1 MSNKKE
7 LVRLLEEKHKR
18 TTLNKYQKN
27 FTSFAEDNIKIIT
40 KDARRGFV
48 DFSFN
53 SCQKKIT
60 ELLEKQLEETGKV
73 RAIILKARQQGI
85 STYCAGRV
93 FWKTYFTPHAR
104 SVVMAH
110 DSATSDALF
119 NLSKNIIK
127 NMTSSFKP
135 NEVKSNAKEIVI
147 SSPHFK
153 KEIGNEK
160 PIASYRLYT
169 AGSPEAGRGTTPTIA
184 HLSEV
189 AFWQHDEKILAGL
202 FQGIS
207 EAPGTEV
214 ILESTANGAQGEF
227 YRLWKGALDG
237 ENEYLPIFL
246 PWFAT
251 PEYYRD
257 APEGFERS
265 SEEDLLVEEHDLN
278 DGQLYWRR
286 LKIAEGGEL
295 KFRQEYPAP
304 PDEAFITAGS
314 SVFALDKLNKL
325 MPEEPDKKMIF
336 DFYSLNWENSK
347 DGNFHIWEY
356 PDWDSNYIVAAD
368 VALGVGQD
376 YSCAVVMDTDR
387 KVIAL
392 YRDSYIDPSKFG
404 DLLFYLGR
412 YYNNALLTVES
423 NSMGVATLSRLTQMN
438 YINLYKQTKISA
450 ISKEEGQVPGFRTT
464 QVTKPHIIGNLKN
477 AVENDDIWIASKT
490 IIQELKDYISTSSGK
505 TEAAPGCHDDTVMA
519 LALANYL
526 RKDKAWIPI
535 DSGAGQPYVS
545 NLFSKAGV
553 TNSRTRQLLR
563 YGHDPRDP

>member
-1 MSNKKE
+1 MNRKKE
-7 LVRLLEEKHKR
+7 LIKLLEEKHKR
-18 TTLNKYQKN
+18 KKLNSYKNN
-27 FTSFAEDNIKIIT
+27 FTDFASDNIKIIT

-48 DFSFN
+48 NFTFN
-53 SCQKKIT
+53 DCQKKIT
-60 ELLEKQLEETGKV
+60 EILDEQLQTNGKV

-119 NLSKNIIK
+119 NMSRNIIR
-127 NMTSSFKP
+127 NMDSLYKP
-135 NEVKSNAKEIVI
+135 TELRSNAKEIVI
-147 SSPHFK
+147 SSPHFNK
-153 KEIGNEK
+153 DATGEK
-160 PIASYRLYT
+160 PVSSYRLYT

-184 HLSEV
+184 HLSEI

-227 YRLWKGALDG
+227 YRLWKGALEG
-237 ENEYLPIFL
+237 ENEYTPIFL
-246 PWFAT
+246 PWFT
-251 PEYYRD
+251 TSEYYRKP
-257 APEGFERS
+257 PEDFERS
-265 SEEDLLVEEHDLN
+265 SEEELLVEQHQLN
-278 DGQLYWRR
+278 NGQLYWRR

-295 KFRQEYPAP
+295 KFRQEYPAT
-304 PDEAFITAGS
+304 PDEAFITAGK
-314 SVFALDKLNKL
+314 SVFALDKVSNLI
-325 MPEEPDKKMIF
+325 PVEPDKKMLF
-336 DFYSLNWENSK
+336 DFDSSTWETSK
-347 DGNFHIWEY
+347 DGNLDLWQY
-356 PDWDSNYIVAAD
+356 PDWDSNYILAAD

-387 KVIAL
+387 RIIAL
-392 YRDSYIDPSKFG
+392 YRDNYIDPSKFG

-423 NSMGVATLSRLTQMN
+423 NSMGVATLSRLAQMN
-438 YINLYKQTKISA
+438 YINLYKQTKISS
-450 ISKEEGQVPGFRTT
+450 ISKEEGTTPGFRTT

-490 IIQELKDYISTSSGK
+490 IIQELKDYVSTDSGR
-505 TEAAPGCHDDTVMA
+505 TEAAPGCHDDTIMA
-519 LALANYL
+519 TAIALETL
-526 RKDKAWIPI
+526 RTHYDKLTINKVPWSQRA
-535 DSGAGQPYVS
+535 DSDMFDDDTQW
-545 NLFSKAGV
+545 L
-553 TNSRTRQLLR
+553 
-563 YGHDPRDP
+563 

>member
-1 MSNKKE
+1 MNRKKE
-7 LVRLLEEKHKR
+7 LLRLLEEKNKR
-18 TTLNKYQKN
+18 KKLNSYKDN
-27 FTSFAEDNIKIIT
+27 FTDFASDNIKIIT

-48 DFSFN
+48 NFTFN
-53 SCQKKIT
+53 DCQKKIT
-60 ELLEKQLEETGKV
+60 EILDEQLSTDGKV

-119 NLSKNIIK
+119 NMSRNIIR
-127 NMTSSFKP
+127 NMDSLYKP
-135 NEVKSNAKEIVI
+135 TELRSNAKEIVI

-153 KEIGNEK
+153 KDTTGEK
-160 PIASYRLYT
+160 PVSSYRLYT

-184 HLSEV
+184 HLSEI

-214 ILESTANGAQGEF
+214 ILESTANGARGEF
-227 YRLWKGALDG
+227 YRLWRGALEG
-237 ENEYLPIFL
+237 ENEYTPIFL
-246 PWFAT
+246 PWFT
-251 PEYYRD
+251 TSEYYREP
-257 APEGFERS
+257 PEDFERS
-265 SEEDLLVEEHDLN
+265 SEEELLVENHDLN
-278 DGQLYWRR
+278 NGQLYWRR

-295 KFRQEYPAP
+295 KFRQEYPAT
-304 PDEAFITAGS
+304 PDEAFITAGK
-314 SVFALDKLNKL
+314 SVFALDKVNNLI
-325 MPEEPDKKMIF
+325 PVTPDKKMLF
-336 DFYSLNWENSK
+336 DFDSLTWETSK
-347 DGNFHIWEY
+347 DGNLDIWEY
-356 PDWDSNYIVAAD
+356 PDWDSNYILAAD

-392 YRDSYIDPSKFG
+392 YRDNYIDPSKFG

-423 NSMGVATLSRLTQMN
+423 NSMGVATLSRLAQMN
-438 YINLYKQTKISA
+438 YINLYKQTKISS
-450 ISKEEGQVPGFRTT
+450 ISKEEGTTPGFRTT

-490 IIQELKDYISTSSGK
+490 IIQELKDYVSTDSGR
-505 TEAAPGCHDDTVMA
+505 TEAAAGCHDDTIMA
-519 LALANYL
+519 TAIALETL
-526 RKDKAWIPI
+526 RTHYDKLTMNKVPWSQRA
-535 DSGAGQPYVS
+535 DDF
-545 NLFSKAGV
+545 LFDDD
-553 TNSRTRQLLR
+553 TQWL
-563 YGHDPRDP
+563 

>member
-1 MSNKKE
+1 MNKKKQ
-7 LVRLLEEKHKR
+7 LIQLLEEKHKR
-18 TTLNKYQKN
+18 KKLNNYQNN
-27 FTSFAEDNIKIIT
+27 FTDFASDNIKIIT

-48 DFSFN
+48 NFTFN
-53 SCQKKIT
+53 DCQKKIT
-60 ELLEKQLEETGKV
+60 EILDEQLATNGKV

-119 NLSKNIIK
+119 NMSRNIIR
-127 NMTSSFKP
+127 NMDSLYKP
-135 NEVKSNAKEIVI
+135 TELRSNAKEIVI

-153 KEIGNEK
+153 KDATGEK
-160 PIASYRLYT
+160 PVSSYRLYT

-184 HLSEV
+184 HLSEI

-227 YRLWKGALDG
+227 YRLWRGALNG
-237 ENEYLPIFL
+237 ENEYTPIFL
-246 PWFAT
+246 PWFT
-251 PEYYRD
+251 TSEYYREP
-257 APEGFERS
+257 PEDFERS
-265 SEEDLLVEEHDLN
+265 SEEELLVEDHNLN
-278 DGQLYWRR
+278 NGQLYWRR

-295 KFRQEYPAP
+295 KFRQEYPAT
-304 PDEAFITAGS
+304 PDEAFITAGK
-314 SVFALDKLNKL
+314 SVFAMDKLKKL
-325 MPEEPDKKMIF
+325 LPAEPDKKMIF
-336 DFYSLNWENSK
+336 DFNSFTWEASK
-347 DGNFHIWEY
+347 DGNLDIWEF
-356 PDWDSNYIVAAD
+356 PDWDSNYILAAD

-376 YSCAVVMDTDR
+376 YSAAVVMDTDR

-392 YRDSYIDPSKFG
+392 YRDNYIDPSKFG

-423 NSMGVATLSRLTQMN
+423 NSMGVATLSRLAQMN

-450 ISKEEGQVPGFRTT
+450 ISKEEGMVPGFKTT

-477 AVENDDIWIASKT
+477 AVENDDIWIASRT
-490 IIQELKDYISTSSGK
+490 IIQELKDYVSTDSGR
-505 TEAAPGCHDDTVMA
+505 TEAAPGCHDDTIMA
-519 LALANYL
+519 TAIALETL
-526 RKDKAWIPI
+526 RTHYDKLTMNKVPWSQKA
-535 DSGAGQPYVS
+535 D
-545 NLFSKAGV
+545 NFLFDDD
-553 TNSRTRQLLR
+553 TQWL
-563 YGHDPRDP
+563 

>member
-1 MSNKKE
+1 MNRKKE
-7 LVRLLEEKHKR
+7 LVKLLEEKNKR
-18 TTLNKYQKN
+18 NKLKDYEN
-27 FTSFAEDNIKIIT
+27 DFTSFAVDNIKIIT
-40 KDARRGFV
+40 KDARRGFI

-53 SCQKKIT
+53 SCQEKIT
-60 ELLEKQLEETGKV
+60 ELLEKQLEDTGKV

-119 NLSKNIIK
+119 NLSKNIIR
-127 NMTSSFKP
+127 NMESAYKP

-153 KEIGNEK
+153 KESGEK
-160 PIASYRLYT
+160 PISSYRLYT

-246 PWFAT
+246 PWFST
-251 PEYYRD
+251 SEYYRKP
-257 APEGFERS
+257 PEGFERS
-265 SEEDLLVEEHDLN
+265 SEEELLVEQHSLN

-295 KFRQEYPAP
+295 KFRQEYPAT
-304 PDEAFITAGS
+304 PDEAFITAGK
-314 SVFALDKLNKL
+314 SVFATDKVSNLI
-325 MPEEPDKKMIF
+325 PVEPDKRMLF
-336 DFYSLNWENSK
+336 DFDSLTWETAK
-347 DGNFHIWEY
+347 DGNLDIWEY
-356 PDWDSNYIVAAD
+356 PDWDSNYILAAD

-387 KVIAL
+387 RVIAL
-392 YRDSYIDPSKFG
+392 YRDNYIDPSKFG

-423 NSMGVATLSRLTQMN
+423 NSMGVATLSRLAQMN
-438 YINLYKQTKISA
+438 YINLYKQTKISS
-450 ISKEEGQVPGFRTT
+450 ISKEEGTTPGFRTT

-490 IIQELKDYISTSSGK
+490 IIQELKDYVSTDSGR
-505 TEAAPGCHDDTVMA
+505 TEAAAGCHDDTIMA
-519 LALANYL
+519 TAIALETL
-526 RKDKAWIPI
+526 RTHYDKLTMNKVPWSQRA
-535 DSGAGQPYVS
+535 D
-545 NLFSKAGV
+545 NFLFDDD
-553 TNSRTRQLLR
+553 TQWL
-563 YGHDPRDP
+563 

>member
-1 MSNKKE
+1 MNRKKE
-7 LVRLLEEKHKR
+7 LLRLLEEKNKR
-18 TTLNKYQKN
+18 NKLKDYENN
-27 FTSFAEDNIKIIT
+27 FTSFANDNIKIIT
-40 KDARRGFV
+40 KDARRGFI

-60 ELLEKQLEETGKV
+60 ELLDKQLADTGKV

-93 FWKTYFTPHAR
+93 FWKTYFTPHSR

-119 NLSKNIIK
+119 NLSKTIIK
-127 NMTSSFKP
+127 NMTTVYKP

-147 SSPHFK
+147 SSPHFI
-153 KEIGNEK
+153 KEGKEK

-214 ILESTANGAQGEF
+214 ILESTANGATGEF
-227 YRLWKGALDG
+227 YRLWRGALEG

-246 PWFAT
+246 PWFST
-251 PEYYRD
+251 DEYHREP
-257 APEGFERS
+257 PEGFERS
-265 SEEDLLVEEHDLN
+265 SEEDLLVEQHGLN
-278 DGQLYWRR
+278 NGQLYWRR

-295 KFRQEYPAP
+295 KFRQEYPATA
-304 PDEAFITAGS
+304 DEAFIVAGK
-314 SVFALDKLNKL
+314 SVFAMDKVNQLTPVE
-325 MPEEPDKKMIF
+325 PEKKMLF
-336 DFYSLNWENSK
+336 DFHSTAWEVSR
-347 DGNFHIWEY
+347 DGNLDIWEY

-376 YSCAVVMDTDR
+376 YSCAVVLDTDR

-392 YRDSYIDPSKFG
+392 YRDNYIDPSKFG

-477 AVENDDIWIASKT
+477 AVENDDIWIASKV
-490 IIQELKDYISTSSGK
+490 IIQELKDYVSTESGR
-505 TEAAPGCHDDTVMA
+505 TEAAPGCNDDTIMA
-519 LALANYL
+519 TAIALETL
-526 RKDKAWIPI
+526 RTHYDKLTMDKVPW
-535 DSGAGQPYVS
+535 SQ
-545 NLFSKAGV
+545 KAGSLPV
-553 TNSRTRQLLR
+553 EDNTPWL
-563 YGHDPRDP
+563 

>member
-1 MSNKKE
+1 MNKKKQ
-7 LVRLLEEKHKR
+7 LIQLLEEKHKR
-18 TTLNKYQKN
+18 KKLNNYQNN
-27 FTSFAEDNIKIIT
+27 FTDFASDNIKIIT

-48 DFSFN
+48 NFTFN
-53 SCQKKIT
+53 DCQKKIT
-60 ELLEKQLEETGKV
+60 EILDKQLADNGKV

-119 NLSKNIIK
+119 NMSRNIIR
-127 NMTSSFKP
+127 NMDSLYKP
-135 NEVKSNAKEIVI
+135 TELRSNAKEIVI

-153 KEIGNEK
+153 KDATGEK
-160 PIASYRLYT
+160 PVSSYRLYT

-184 HLSEV
+184 HLSEI
-189 AFWQHDEKILAGL
+189 AFWQHDEKIFAGL

-227 YRLWKGALDG
+227 YRLWRGALEG
-237 ENEYLPIFL
+237 ENEYTPIFL
-246 PWFAT
+246 PWFT
-251 PEYYRD
+251 TSEYYREP
-257 APEGFERS
+257 PEDFERS
-265 SEEDLLVEEHDLN
+265 SEEELLVEDHNLN
-278 DGQLYWRR
+278 NGQLYWRR

-295 KFRQEYPAP
+295 KFRQEYPAT
-304 PDEAFITAGS
+304 PDEAFITAGK
-314 SVFALDKLNKL
+314 SVFAMDKLKKL
-325 MPEEPDKKMIF
+325 LPAEPDKRMIF
-336 DFYSLNWENSK
+336 DFNSFTWEASK
-347 DGNFHIWEY
+347 DGNLDIWEF
-356 PDWDSNYIVAAD
+356 PDWDSNYILAAD

-376 YSCAVVMDTDR
+376 YSAAVVMDTDR

-392 YRDSYIDPSKFG
+392 YRDNYIDPSKFG

-423 NSMGVATLSRLTQMN
+423 NSMGVATLSRLAQMN

-450 ISKEEGQVPGFRTT
+450 ISKEEGMVPGFKTT

-477 AVENDDIWIASKT
+477 AVENDDIWIASRT
-490 IIQELKDYISTSSGK
+490 IIQELKDYVSTDSGR
-505 TEAAPGCHDDTVMA
+505 TEAAPGCHDDTIMA
-519 LALANYL
+519 TAIALETL
-526 RKDKAWIPI
+526 RTHYDKLTMNKVPWSQKA
-535 DSGAGQPYVS
+535 D
-545 NLFSKAGV
+545 NFLFDDD
-553 TNSRTRQLLR
+553 TQWL
-563 YGHDPRDP
+563 

>member
-1 MSNKKE
+1 MNKKKE
-7 LVRLLEEKHKR
+7 LVKLLEEKHKR
-18 TTLNKYQKN
+18 NKLKEYQKD
-27 FTSFAEDNIKIIT
+27 FTSFAIDNIKIIT
-40 KDARRGFV
+40 KDARRGFI

-60 ELLEKQLEETGKV
+60 ELLEKQLEDTGKV

-119 NLSKNIIK
+119 NLSKNIIR
-127 NMTSSFKP
+127 NMKSSYKP

-153 KEIGNEK
+153 KEGGEK
-160 PIASYRLYT
+160 PISSYRLYT

-246 PWFAT
+246 PWFT
-251 PEYYRD
+251 TSEYYRD
-257 APEGFERS
+257 PPEGFERS
-265 SEEDLLVEEHDLN
+265 SEEELLVEQHNLN
-278 DGQLYWRR
+278 NGQLYWRR

-295 KFRQEYPAP
+295 KFRQEYPAT
-304 PDEAFITAGS
+304 PDEAFITAGK
-314 SVFALDKLNKL
+314 SVFAMDKVSNLL
-325 MPEEPDKKMIF
+325 PVVPDKTMLF
-336 DFYSLNWENSK
+336 DFNSLTWEPSK
-347 DGNFHIWEY
+347 DGNLELWEY
-356 PDWDSNYIVAAD
+356 PDWDSNYVIAAD

-376 YSCAVVMDTDR
+376 YSAAVIMDTDR
-387 KVIAL
+387 KVIGL

-423 NSMGVATLSRLTQMN
+423 NSMGVATLSRLSQMN
-438 YINLYKQTKISA
+438 YINLYKQTKISS
-450 ISKEEGQVPGFRTT
+450 ISKEEGLVPGFRTT

-490 IIQELKDYISTSSGK
+490 IIQELKDYVSTDSGR
-505 TEAAPGCHDDTVMA
+505 TEAAAGCHDDTIMA
-519 LALANYL
+519 TAIALETLRTHYDKLTMNKVPWSQRADNYL
-526 RKDKAWIPI
+526 LEEDTQW
-535 DSGAGQPYVS
+535 
-545 NLFSKAGV
+545 L
-553 TNSRTRQLLR
+553 
-563 YGHDPRDP
+563 